1 MISALMR
8 AHPWRSVIMLA
19 CLVFAGLS
27 EGIGV
32 ATLLPLLNLTV
43 GMHGE
48 EDSLIGEITG
58 KIIAASGL
66 SPSMSSMLLLIVAGV
81 TLKNAFRLLA
91 MKQVGYTVANVITEL
106 RLSMVRSLL
115 SARWEYFVS
124 RPIGIFT
131 NAISTEAI
139 RLSEGYH
146 FAYMIV
152 AQAIQVAFYLTVA
165 FLVSWQVSLI
175 ALVLGIVMAVFLIP
189 LVRIARRAGERQT
202 EAFQA
207 LLIRLTDLLKGI
219 KPLKAMAL
227 ENRMGPLLEAKAKSL
242 RRALQMQ
249 VLSYELLD
257 NLQEPLIAIFM
268 AIGIY
273 VVISNWSVPLAS
285 LLVMA
290 FLFQRSVRLI
300 GKLQKW
306 FQILSVS
313 QSAYWS
319 FRQTLTEVESEQEPF
334 DGRLSPSLTKG
345 IRFEGVSLSY
355 GTKEV
360 VRDASFQIPFG
371 QLTVLTGLSGAG
383 KTSIADM
390 LTGLIRPQK
399 GEILVDGVPLSGINL
414 QAWRR
419 IIGYVPQ
426 EMFLFHESVFTN
438 ITLDDQTLTGEDVR
452 EALRKA
458 GALDFVSDLPRG
470 MDSLIGEY
478 GAKISGG
485 QRQRIALARALV
497 RRPKLLI
504 LDEVTTA
511 LDPHTEAAI
520 CKTMLKLKGE
530 MAIVSISHQPAM
542 IESADCIYRV
552 DAGRVHLLEAATV

>member
-1 MISALMR
+1 MISGLMR
-8 AHPWRSVIMLA
+8 AHPWRSVIMLT

-27 EGIGV
+27 EGIGI

-43 GMHGE
+43 GVQGE
-48 EDSLIGEITG
+48 EDSLLGEITA

-66 SPSMSSMLLLIVAGV
+66 SPSMSTMLLLIVVGV
-81 TLKNAFRLLA
+81 VLKNAFRLLA
-91 MKQVGYTVANVITEL
+91 MKQVGYTVAHVITEL

-115 SARWEYFVS
+115 RARWDYFIS
-124 RPIGIFT
+124 SPIGIFT

-139 RLSEGYH
+139 RFSQGYH
-146 FAYMIV
+146 FAYLIV

-175 ALVLGIVMAVFLIP
+175 ALVLGIVIAVFLIP

-227 ENRMGPLLEAKAKSL
+227 ENKMGPLLEAKAKSL
-242 RRALQMQ
+242 RKALQMQ
-249 VLSYELLD
+249 VLSYELLE
-257 NLQEPLIAIFM
+257 NLQEPLIVIFM

-273 VVISNWSVPLAS
+273 VVISNWSVSMAN

-290 FLFQRSVRLI
+290 FLFQRSVRLM

-306 FQILSVS
+306 YQILSVS

-319 FRQTLTEVESEQEPF
+319 YRQTLTEVESAEEPF
-334 DGRLSPSLTKG
+334 DGSRSPSLTQG
-345 IRFEGVSLSY
+345 IRFQDVSLSY

-360 VRDASFQIPFG
+360 VKHVSFQILFG

-383 KTSIADM
+383 KTTIAD
-390 LTGLIRPQK
+390 LVTGLIRPQQ
-399 GEILVDGVPLSGINL
+399 GEILVDDIPLSEINL
-414 QAWRR
+414 RAWRR

-426 EMFLFHESVFTN
+426 EMFLFHESVYTN
-438 ITLDDQTLTGEDVR
+438 ITLDDQTWTPDDVR

-458 GALDFVSDLPRG
+458 DALDFVSALPRG
-470 MDSLIGEY
+470 MDSVIGEY

-511 LDPHTEAAI
+511 LDPQTEAAI
-520 CKTMLKLKGE
+520 CKTMLKLRGE

-542 IESADCIYRV
+542 VESADCVYRI
-552 DAGRVHLLEAATV
+552 DAGRVQRLEAVN